1 MSTSNGT
8 TLPLIEEEDGI
19 RQYGDIEARDRRR
32 RKDIDRESA
41 RAVKGGATRGSYR
54 KLALAAAMLGTV
66 GIAFALLITAVELSK
81 EKERPTYD
89 LGLDRSSPDYLL
101 FLASAGKL
109 LPAETHATLE
119 EAALGPGRLI
129 IIGDVHGCVK
139 ELRELLDEADY
150 VEGEDTVVL
159 VGDLVDKGP
168 YPLEVLAEARRLNF
182 LSVRGNHDDEAL
194 AAYEKLQRGKRV
206 SDKRAWVR
214 DMPDAAAAWLHS
226 LPFSLRIPAY
236 GIIIVHAGIVPDV
249 PLERQALGDM
259 YLMREVVNGTGGHWR
274 AEEAKC
280 DRGRLGPAWASV
292 WDGPD
297 HIYFGHDHQRG
308 LQERNYATG
317 LDTGCCYG
325 DRLTAAVL
333 PPLKDMNQGRGHAT
347 GSLSH
352 DKLGAKIISVPAHEK
367 YYDVDPCD

>member
-1 MSTSNGT
+1 MSADNGAA
-8 TLPLIEEEDGI
+8 LPLIEEEEGI
-19 RQYGDIEARDRRR
+19 RQYGDIEASDRRR
-32 RKDIDRESA
+32 RKDIDRQSA

-54 KLALAAAMLGTV
+54 KLALAATMLATV
-66 GIAFALLITAVELSK
+66 GVAFALLITAVELSK
-81 EKERPTYD
+81 EDDTPTYD
-89 LGLDRSSPDYLL
+89 LGLDRSSPQYLL

-109 LPAETHATLE
+109 LPGEVHATLPE
-119 EAALGPGRLI
+119 DAIGPGRLI

-139 ELRELLDEADY
+139 ELKELLEEAEY

-168 YPLEVLAEARRLNF
+168 YPLEVLAEARRLKF
-182 LSVRGNHDDEAL
+182 HSVRGNHDDEVL
-194 AAYEKLQRGKRV
+194 AAYEALARGKHV
-206 SDKRAWVR
+206 PGGKKWVK
-214 DMPDAAAAWLHS
+214 DLPAAAAQWLHA
-226 LPFSLRIPAY
+226 LPFSLRIPSY
-236 GIIIVHAGIVPDV
+236 GVTVVHAGIVPDV
-249 PLERQALGDM
+249 PLERQSLGDM
-259 YLMREVVNGTGGHWR
+259 YLMREVVNGTNGRWR

-280 DRGRLGPAWASV
+280 DRGHLGPPWAAV
-292 WDGPD
+292 WDGPE

-308 LQERNYATG
+308 LQERPYATG

-333 PPLKDMNQGRGHAT
+333 PALKDLKALGDASGGRH
-347 GSLSH
+347 L